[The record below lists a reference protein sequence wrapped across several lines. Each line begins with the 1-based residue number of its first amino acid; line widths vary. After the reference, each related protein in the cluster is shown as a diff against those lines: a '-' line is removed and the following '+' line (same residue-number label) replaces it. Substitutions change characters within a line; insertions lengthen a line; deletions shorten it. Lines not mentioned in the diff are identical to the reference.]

1 MNPSLFIEYIDKY
14 FRLVIGKITEKING
28 KKVEEQLLHK
38 TMLTEEYSADLTWGS
53 TELNT
58 SIVAADVVALDS
70 SLPLKRRDKIGNAS
84 GVIPKIGIKFRKGE
98 KAISDINVMRARGA
112 DEATIAGKIFDDTP
126 KSIKGVDVRKE
137 IMFEQALSTGQTL
150 IEDDDERNTGTGVRA
165 DFGYLDENLFHA
177 TVAKWGVTAATPQDD
192 VQQLFDKAQEDGNS
206 IGLVMLSKKY
216 FNYFR
221 NSTQGKRLAANYRNV
236 SFDANTILPVPSR
249 ETMLEALADEY
260 GAPFR
265 VVDSSFKV
273 EKPDGSRVSV
283 RPWAEANIVALPG
296 DNVGRLVYGT
306 LAEETNP
313 VAGVNYQ
320 KSGSHI
326 LVAKYSKTDPLR
338 EFTTAQ
344 ALAIPVIDGVDG
356 IYILHADSTAKVL
369 LDKTTLTFAKEADAT
384 GQTANVLHSE
394 GTCSVA
400 SSKAWCTATITKAGK
415 ITVKVTANSEA
426 SAPARSATVTVTD
439 GDSNTAT
446 ITVNQA
452 ANE

>member
-28 KKVEEQLLHK
+28 KKTEEQLLHK

-70 SLPLKRRDKIGNAS
+70 TLPLKRRDKISNAS
-84 GVIPKIGIKFRKGE
+84 GVIPKLGIKFRKGE

-112 DEATIAGKIFDDTP
+112 DEATIAGKIFDDAP
-126 KSIKGVDVRKE
+126 KAIKGVDVRKE
-137 IMFEQALSTGQTL
+137 IMFQQALSTGVTL
-150 IEDDDERNTGTGVRA
+150 IEDDESNTGTGIRA
-165 DFGYLDENLFHA
+165 DFGYLAANTFRA
-177 TVAKWGVTAATPQDD
+177 TTAKWGGATATPQDD

-265 VVDSSFKV
+265 VVDSSFKI
-273 EKPDGSRVSV
+273 EKPDGTRVSV
-283 RPWAEANIVALPG
+283 KPWEEGNIIALPG
-296 DNVGRLVYGT
+296 ENVGRLVYGT
-306 LAEETNP
+306 LAEETNT

-356 IYILHADSTAKVL
+356 IYILHADTGVLSVDPTSLSFAKSANTTG
-369 LDKTTLTFAKEADAT
+369 KTFTVHSDSTFA
-384 GQTANVLHSE
+384 
-394 GTCSVA
+394 VA
-400 SSKAWCTATITKAGK
+400 SSGSWATATINGEEV
-415 ITVKVTANSEA
+415 IVKVTANTGGERTATITVTDANSQT
-426 SAPARSATVTVTD
+426 ATVTVTQAD
-439 GDSNTAT
+439 G
-446 ITVNQA
+446 TV
-452 ANE
+452 